1 MKFYRKGRKVL
12 ILILIVVAAQ
22 ATSGQIADKVFNNG
36 KIYTSNDAQPF
47 AEAIAIK
54 DSVFIFVGSNSDV
67 ESHIGTS
74 TLVEDLNGRLLL
86 PGMHD
91 VHQHPLEAG
100 SPNAGGCALDP
111 FETDPENLGLALEA
125 CNLTPNSNGWI
136 MAYGHSIYTLYD
148 ATRNPKEIL
157 DDYYPNNPM
166 VVMEETS
173 HSVWVNSA
181 ALQLLGITSTTPDPV
196 GGHIFK
202 DPFTG
207 EPDGILMDNAG
218 DVALSAALASNA
230 IIDSLNYDG
239 LVNFSLPLLAEN
251 GITSICEARTYW
263 KRNYIPI
270 WQEIKNNNLLTAR
283 VVLAPWVYPDDD
295 DASQIPLL
303 QSLYDAGDNMLKVSQ
318 IKLYSDGITIN
329 ATAALH
335 EPYNDNLGLPF
346 NAGLNYIEVNR
357 LTNLISTLEQT
368 GYDFHIHT
376 IGDRGVTE
384 AINAIESARNT
395 NGDIG
400 ARHRLT
406 HLEIVD
412 TADYSRFSPL
422 NITADVQVAGDFTNP
437 EHWHV
442 NDFLIGF
449 DRSENMI
456 PLKSIFNTGARVT
469 LSSDWDV
476 SWLNPFVSI
485 QNALTRAP
493 QELSTVEDAVKAYT
507 INGAYTMR
515 QETITGSIEVGK
527 LADFIC
533 VDQDI
538 FTIPIN
544 QIAQTIVLCTYLSG
558 VEIYRSSL
566 LSINEKDKSDFDF
579 KLFPNPSNRD
589 IRIDISELEVD
600 SAMIYSTSGDLI
612 QRIELKNDKTIQVDI
627 SNYTEGIYVV
637 KLVLVNGKSL
647 SAKFVKH

>member
-1 MKFYRKGRKVL
+1 
-12 ILILIVVAAQ
+12 
-22 ATSGQIADKVFNNG
+22 
-36 KIYTSNDAQPF
+36 
-47 AEAIAIK
+47 
-54 DSVFIFVGSNSDV
+54 
-67 ESHIGTS
+67 
-74 TLVEDLNGRLLL
+74 
-86 PGMHD
+86 
-91 VHQHPLEAG
+91 
-100 SPNAGGCALDP
+100 
-111 FETDPENLGLALEA
+111 
-125 CNLTPNSNGWI
+125 
-136 MAYGHSIYTLYD
+136 
-148 ATRNPKEIL
+148 
-157 DDYYPNNPM
+157 M

-181 ALQLLGITSTTPDPV
+181 ALQLLGITSTTPDPI

-202 DPFTG
+202 DPFSG

-218 DVALSAALASNA
+218 DVVLSAALASNA

-239 LVNFSLPLLAEN
+239 LVNYSLPLLAEN

-270 WQEIKNNNLLTAR
+270 WEEIKTNNLLTVR
-283 VVLAPWVYPDDD
+283 VILAPWVYPDDD
-295 DASQIPLL
+295 DASQISML
-303 QSLYDAGDNMLKVSQ
+303 QSLYDEGDNMLKISQ

-346 NAGLNYIEVNR
+346 NTGLNYIEVNR
-357 LTNLISTLEQT
+357 LTNLITTLEQT

-384 AINAIESARNT
+384 AIDAIENARNA

-412 TADYSRFSPL
+412 TADYSRFAPL

-437 EHWHV
+437 EHWHD

-493 QELSTVEDAVKAYT
+493 QELPTVEDAVKAYT

-538 FTIPIN
+538 FTVPLN
-544 QIAQTIVLCTYLSG
+544 QIGQTTVLCTHLSG

-566 LSINEKDKSDFDF
+566 LSVNEKDSDAFDF
-579 KLFPNPSNRD
+579 KLFPNPSNQY
-589 IRIDISELEVD
+589 IRIDISGLNID
-600 SAMIYSTSGDLI
+600 SVMIYSIKGDLI
-612 QRIELKNDKTIQVDI
+612 ERIELLDDKTIQVDL
-627 SNYTEGIYVV
+627 SNYNEGIYLV
-637 KLVLVNGKSL
+637 KLVLVNGKFL
-647 SAKFVKH
+647 SAKFVKG